1 MEKVC
6 IIGLGYIGLPT
17 AVILASKNIKFVRVD
32 INNEIVKKINQGIT
46 HINEPKLKE
55 KLLKVI
61 KNSNLKARTKPVSS
75 DVFVIAVPTPYIL
88 GEKWD
93 SFPRY

>member
-1 MEKVC
+1 M
-6 IIGLGYIGLPT
+6 
-17 AVILASKNIKFVRVD
+17 ILASKKNKVTGVD

-61 KNSNLKARTKPVSS
+61 KNSNLKARTKPVFS
-75 DVFVIAVPTPYIL
+75 DVFVIAVPTPYI
-88 GEKWD
+88 
-93 SFPRY
+93 